1 MVELSAINH
10 QLVIGF
16 VAGALS
22 GSFITWYVT
31 HKTGLSGDK
40 LSLLQMINVVVLIA
54 YMFISKAPQETVII
68 TLAGFLFGE
77 PLGRVIAGGKDDKK
91 N

>member
-1 MVELSAINH
+1 MVEISAINH

-16 VAGALS
+16 IAGALS
-22 GSFITWYVT
+22 GSLITWYIT
-31 HKTGLSGDK
+31 YNTNISGDK
-40 LSLLQMINVVVLIA
+40 LSLLQMINVLVLVS
-54 YMFISKAPQETVII
+54 YMFVSKAPQETVII

-77 PLGRVIAGGKDDKK
+77 PIGRAIAGGRDDKK